1 MIRLLV
7 AAGILGAAL
16 AGPLS
21 AQQSPP
27 AEDRPPAPQLQAD
40 KAIIGLPVFSS
51 DGQKLGEVTDVEAV
65 SGDQPAIRAEMG
77 EFLGIGSMPVVI
89 APDAFLKKDDRIELA
104 MTAAEVRDTLARQ
117 RQMRDREK

>member
-1 MIRLLV
+1 MIRPLV

-27 AEDRPPAPQLQAD
+27 AEDRPPAPQTQAD
-40 KAIIGLPVFSS
+40 KAMIGLPVFSS

-77 EFLGIGSMPVVI
+77 EFLGIGSMPVII
-89 APDAFLKKDDRIELA
+89 APDAFQMKADRIELA
-104 MTAAEVRDTLARQ
+104 ITASEVRHTLTKQ
-117 RQMRDREK
+117 RQKGDRD